1 MTPNPNPNPT
11 ASGDSGERTEF
22 AIQVRL
28 ADTLAGVI
36 DDALTERVGNHI
48 AADRRPD
55 HAPLGTDEFD
65 NSLPQS
71 IAATT
76 EFDIAIDTDS
86 NTAGQD
92 QRAHTYPEHEPVLGG
107 SEVEP

>member
-1 MTPNPNPNPT
+1 MTPDPNPT
-11 ASGDSGERTEF
+11 ASGDSGERAEF

-36 DDALTERVGNHI
+36 DDALTERVENHI

-55 HAPLGTDEFD
+55 RPPLGADEFD
-65 NSLPQS
+65 VSVPQS
-71 IAATT
+71 TSATT
-76 EFDIAIDTDS
+76 EFEIAIDTDS

-92 QRAHTYPEHEPVLGG
+92 QRAHTYPEHEPVLGV